1 MQKIILASAS
11 PRRRELLTQIGLA
24 FDVEISDVDENC
36 TDDNDPVT
44 YVCGLAYRKAAAVAE
59 KIPAGIVVGAD
70 TVVVARGEILGKP
83 ADAAEAGRMLQFL
96 NGTEHEVL
104 TGVAVIDAAAGRST
118 VSHELTK
125 VVFRQ
130 LTSEEIKG
138 YIASGEP
145 FDKAGA
151 YGIQGLGA
159 VLVKE
164 IHGDYFNVVG
174 LPLARLTDMLREF
187 GIRVLG

>member
-11 PRRRELLTQIGLA
+11 PRRRELLTQIGLS
-24 FDVEISDVDENC
+24 FDVVISDVDENGP
-36 TDDNDPVT
+36 DDHAPAA

-59 KIPAGIVVGAD
+59 KVPAGIVVGAD
-70 TVVVARGEILGKP
+70 TVVVAGGKILGKP
-83 ADAAEAGRMLQFL
+83 ADAAEAEWMLRVL
-96 NGTEHEVL
+96 NGAEHQVL
-104 TGVAVIDAAAGRST
+104 TGVAVIDAAAGRT
-118 VSHELTK
+118 AVSHELTK

-130 LTSEEIKG
+130 LTPEEIKG

-159 VLVKE
+159 VLVRE

-174 LPLARLTDMLREF
+174 LPITRLAGMLREF
-187 GIRVLG
+187 GVRVLG